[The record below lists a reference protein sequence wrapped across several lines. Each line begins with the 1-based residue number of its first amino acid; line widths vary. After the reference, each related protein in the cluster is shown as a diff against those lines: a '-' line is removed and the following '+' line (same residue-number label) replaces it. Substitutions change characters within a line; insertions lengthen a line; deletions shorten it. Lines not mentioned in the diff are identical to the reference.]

1 MLQKSRARAGH
12 PSNYGAKRSSVLMET
27 IVSIRPLLAVL
38 VTLIGSLF
46 IIFTGER
53 NRNLREFWT
62 ILASIIKFSIV
73 LSMVP
78 FILDGKTLEFTIIS
92 LAPGVSLQFR
102 VDQFGMF
109 FGVLASA
116 LWIATSVYS
125 IGYVRGLNE
134 HAQTRYFFNFALC
147 LSATM
152 GIAFAG
158 NLLTLFIFYEILTV
172 ATYPLVAHKETED
185 AIMGGRKY
193 LAYTLIAGVVILFAI
208 IFIYTLTGSLDFKPG
223 GFLSG
228 HGSPAAL
235 IFLFSILILGFG
247 VKAALMPMHEWLPTA
262 MVAPT
267 PVSALLH
274 AVAVVKAGV
283 FGCLRIILY
292 VFGPAL
298 LHELDLWI
306 ILAYFAAFTVIVSGM
321 YALAQD
327 NLKRRLAFSTI
338 NNLAIIVMGAALLTP
353 SAITGSIF
361 HIGSHG
367 FMKITLFFVAGA
379 IYVKTHKENISEL
392 DGLGRQMPL
401 TFGAFAVCAMGVAGT
416 PPVCGFISKWYLALG
431 ALEAKEVVFLFV
443 LLISAMMDIA
453 YFFPI
458 IYNAFFKIPEEA
470 INPHF
475 DEAPMRMV
483 VPLMITAIISLILGI
498 FPNAFFN
505 FFNIASMAAGKIL
518 GGM

>member
-1 MLQKSRARAGH
+1 
-12 PSNYGAKRSSVLMET
+12 MET
-27 IVSIRPLLAVL
+27 IESIRPLLAVL
-38 VTLIGSLF
+38 VTVIGALL
-46 IIFTGER
+46 IIFTGESH
-53 NRNLREFWT
+53 RNLREFWT
-62 ILASIIKFSIV
+62 LLASVLKFSIV
-73 LSMVP
+73 ISMVP
-78 FILDGKTLEFTIIS
+78 LVLKGNVLEYTIIT
-92 LAPGVSLQFR
+92 LTQGVSFQFR
-102 VDQFGMF
+102 VDQFGLF

-134 HAQTRYFFNFALC
+134 HAQTRYFFNFAIC

-172 ATYPLVAHKETED
+172 STYPLVAHKETED

-193 LAYTLIAGVVILFAI
+193 LAYTLTAGVVILFAI
-208 IFIYTLTGSLDFKPG
+208 IYIYTLTGTLDFRPG

-228 HGSPAAL
+228 HGSPSAL
-235 IFLFSILILGFG
+235 IFLFSALILGFG

-292 VFGPAL
+292 VFGPEV
-298 LHELDLWI
+298 LHDLNLWL
-306 ILAYFAAFTVIVSGM
+306 ILAYFASFTVIVSGM

-338 NNLAIIVMGAALLTP
+338 NNLAIIVMGASLLTP

-361 HIGSHG
+361 HMGSHG

-392 DGLGRQMPL
+392 DGLGRQMPV
-401 TFGAFAVCAMGVAGT
+401 TMGAFAIGAMGVAGT
-416 PPVCGFISKWYLALG
+416 PPICGFISKWYLAMG
-431 ALEAKEVVFLFV
+431 SLEAHKVFFLLV
-443 LLISAMMDIA
+443 LLISALMDVA

-458 IYNAFFKIPEEA
+458 IYNSFFKSPKEP
-470 INPHF
+470 INSHL
-475 DEAPMRMV
+475 DEAPLRMV
-483 VPLMITAIISLILGI
+483 VPLVMTAIISLILGV

-505 FFNIASMAAGKIL
+505 FFNIASMAAQKIL

>member
-1 MLQKSRARAGH
+1 
-12 PSNYGAKRSSVLMET
+12 ME
-27 IVSIRPLLAVL
+27 IVVSIRPLLAVL
-38 VTLIGSLF
+38 VTLIGALL

-53 NRNLREFWT
+53 YRNLREFWT
-62 ILASIIKFSIV
+62 ILVSVLKFSIV
-73 LSMVP
+73 ISMVP
-78 FILDGKTLEFTIIS
+78 FVLQGRTVEYTIV
-92 LAPGVSLQFR
+92 LLTQGVSLQFR
-102 VDQFGMF
+102 VDQFGLF

-134 HAQTRYFFNFALC
+134 HAQTRYFFNFAIC

-158 NLLTLFIFYEILTV
+158 NLLTLFIFYEILTL

-193 LAYTLIAGVVILFAI
+193 LAYTLTAGVVILFAI
-208 IFIYTLTGSLDFKPG
+208 VFIYAITGSLDFKPG
-223 GFLSG
+223 GFLLG
-228 HGSPAAL
+228 HGSPATL
-235 IFLFSILILGFG
+235 MFLFVILILSFG
-247 VKAALMPMHEWLPTA
+247 VKAALMPLHEWLPTA
-262 MVAPT
+262 MIAPT

-292 VFGPAL
+292 VFGPEL
-298 LHELDLWI
+298 LHKLDLWLV
-306 ILAYFAAFTVIVSGM
+306 LAYFASFTVIVSGM

-338 NNLAIIVMGAALLTP
+338 NNLAIIVMGSALLTP

-361 HIGSHG
+361 HMASHG

-379 IYVKTHKENISEL
+379 IYVKTHKENVSEL
-392 DGLGRQMPL
+392 DGIGRQMPL
-401 TFGAFAVCAMGVAGT
+401 TMGAFAIGAMGIAGT
-416 PPVCGFISKWYLALG
+416 PPICGFISKWYLAMG
-431 ALEAKEVVFLFV
+431 SLEAKEVFFLFV
-443 LLISAMMDIA
+443 LLISALMDVA

-458 IYNAFFKIPEEA
+458 IYNSFFKSSQEA
-470 INPHF
+470 VNPHL
-475 DEAPMRMV
+475 DEASMKMV
-483 VPLMITAIISLILGI
+483 VPLVVTAIISLILGI

-505 FFNIASMAAGKIL
+505 FFNIASVAAEKIL
-518 GGM
+518 GGV

>member
-1 MLQKSRARAGH
+1 
-12 PSNYGAKRSSVLMET
+12 MEV

-38 VTLIGSLF
+38 VTLVGSLL
-46 IIFTGER
+46 ILFTGER
-53 NRNLREFWT
+53 NRNVREFWT
-62 ILASIIKFSIV
+62 ILASVLKFAIV
-73 LSMVP
+73 ISMVP
-78 FILDGKTLEFTIIS
+78 FILDGKVLEYTIIS
-92 LAPGVSLQFR
+92 LTQGVALQFR
-102 VDQFGMF
+102 VDQFGLF
-109 FGVLASA
+109 FGILASS

-134 HAQTRYFFNFALC
+134 HGQTRYFFNFALC
-147 LSATM
+147 LSAAM

-172 ATYPLVAHKETED
+172 ATYPLVAHKETQD

-208 IFIYTLTGSLDFKPG
+208 IFVYTLTGTLDFRPG
-223 GFLSG
+223 GFLLG
-228 HGSPAAL
+228 HGSSATL
-235 IFLFSILILGFG
+235 TFLFIILILGFG
-247 VKAALMPMHEWLPTA
+247 VKAGLMPMQEWLPTA
-262 MVAPT
+262 MIAPT

-292 VFGPAL
+292 VFGPTL
-298 LHELDLWI
+298 LHELNLW
-306 ILAYFAAFTVIVSGM
+306 LVLGYFAAFTVVVSGM
-321 YALAQD
+321 YAIAQD

-361 HIGSHG
+361 HMGSHG

-401 TFGAFAVCAMGVAGT
+401 TMGAFTVGAMGIAGT
-416 PPVCGFISKWYLALG
+416 PPVCGFISKWYLAMG
-431 ALEAKEVVFLFV
+431 SLEAQEIVFLFV
-443 LLISAMMDIA
+443 LLISALMDVA

-458 IYNAFFKIPEEA
+458 IYNSFFKSPKEA
-470 INPHF
+470 VNLHF

-483 VPLMITAIISLILGI
+483 IPLVITALISLLLGI
-498 FPNAFFN
+498 FPNALFN
-505 FFNIASMAAGKIL
+505 FFRIASMASGKIL

>member
-1 MLQKSRARAGH
+1 
-12 PSNYGAKRSSVLMET
+12 MET
-27 IVSIRPLLAVL
+27 TVSIRPLLAVL
-38 VTLIGSLF
+38 VTLIGALL

-53 NRNLREFWT
+53 HRDLREFWT
-62 ILASIIKFSIV
+62 ILVSVLKFV
-73 LSMVP
+73 LVISMVP
-78 FILDGKTLEFTIIS
+78 SVLGGRIFEYTIIS
-92 LAPGVSLQFR
+92 LTPGVSFQFR
-102 VDQFGMF
+102 VDQFGLF
-109 FGVLASA
+109 FSVLASA
-116 LWIATSVYS
+116 LWIATSIYS

-134 HAQTRYFFNFALC
+134 HAQTRYFFNFALA

-172 ATYPLVAHKETED
+172 STYPLVAHKETED

-193 LAYTLIAGVVILFAI
+193 LAYTLTAGVVILFAI
-208 IFIYTLTGSLDFKPG
+208 IFIYTLTGTLDFKPG
-223 GFLSG
+223 GFLLG
-228 HGSPAAL
+228 HGSSTTL
-235 IFLFSILILGFG
+235 IFLFAILILGFG

-262 MVAPT
+262 MIAPT

-292 VFGPAL
+292 VFGPEL
-298 LHELDLWI
+298 LHTLDLW
-306 ILAYFAAFTVIVSGM
+306 LVVAYFASFTIIVSNL
-321 YALAQD
+321 YALAED

-338 NNLAIIVMGAALLTP
+338 NNLAIIVMGASLLTP

-361 HIGSHG
+361 HMGSHG

-379 IYVKTHKENISEL
+379 VYVKTHKERVSEL

-401 TFGAFAVCAMGVAGT
+401 TMGAFAIGAMGIAGT
-416 PPVCGFISKWYLALG
+416 PPACGFISKWYLAMG
-431 ALEAKEVVFLFV
+431 SLEAKEIVFLFV
-443 LLISAMMDIA
+443 LLVSALLDVA

-458 IYNAFFKIPEEA
+458 IYNSFFKSPEGA

-483 VPLMITAIISLILGI
+483 VPLVITAIVSLILGI

-505 FFNIASMAAGKIL
+505 FFDIASMAARKIL

>member
-1 MLQKSRARAGH
+1 
-12 PSNYGAKRSSVLMET
+12 MEAT
-27 IVSIRPLLAVL
+27 VSIKPLLAVL
-38 VTLIGSLF
+38 VTLAGSLL
-46 IIFTGER
+46 ILFTGER

-62 ILASIIKFSIV
+62 ILVSVLKFAIV
-73 LSMVP
+73 ISMIPSV
-78 FILDGKTLEFTIIS
+78 LNNRLLEYTIIQLTPGIS
-92 LAPGVSLQFR
+92 LEFR
-102 VDQFGMF
+102 VDQFGLF

-172 ATYPLVAHKETED
+172 STYPLVIHKETND

-193 LAYTLIAGVVILFAI
+193 LAYTLTAGVVILFAI
-208 IFIYTLTGSLDFKPG
+208 VFIYTLTGSLDFRPG
-223 GFLSG
+223 GFLLG
-228 HGSPAAL
+228 HGSPEIL
-235 IFLFSILILGFG
+235 VFLFALLILGFG
-247 VKAALMPMHEWLPTA
+247 VKAALMPLHEWLPTA
-262 MVAPT
+262 MIAPT

-274 AVAVVKAGV
+274 AVAVVKAGI

-292 VFGPAL
+292 VFGPEL
-298 LHELDLWI
+298 LHDLDLWI
-306 ILAYFAAFTVIVSGM
+306 ILAYFASFTVVVSGM

-338 NNLAIIVMGAALLTP
+338 NNLSIIVMGAALLTP

-361 HIGSHG
+361 HMASHG

-379 IYVKTHKENISEL
+379 IYVKTHKENVSQL

-401 TFGAFAVCAMGVAGT
+401 TMGAFAIASMGIAGT
-416 PPVCGFISKWYLALG
+416 PPICGFISKWYLAMG
-431 ALEAKEVVFLFV
+431 SLEAGEIFFLFV
-443 LLISAMMDIA
+443 LLISALLDVA

-458 IYNAFFKIPEEA
+458 IYNSFFKSPKEDV
-470 INPHF
+470 NPHF
-475 DEAPMRMV
+475 DEAPMKMV
-483 VPLMITAIISLILGI
+483 VPLMLTALISILLGI
-498 FPNAFFN
+498 FPDAFFN
-505 FFNIASMAAGKIL
+505 FFNIAAMAAGKIL
-518 GGM
+518 GGA

>member
-1 MLQKSRARAGH
+1 M
-12 PSNYGAKRSSVLMET
+12 
-27 IVSIRPLLAVL
+27 RPLLAVL
-38 VTLIGSLF
+38 VTLIGALL
-46 IIFTGER
+46 IVFTGER
-53 NRNLREFWT
+53 HRNLREFWT
-62 ILASIIKFSIV
+62 ILVSVLKFVIV
-73 LSMVP
+73 ISMVP
-78 FILDGKTLEFTIIS
+78 FVLEGRILEYTIIT
-92 LAPGVSLQFR
+92 LTQGVSLQFR
-102 VDQFGMF
+102 VDQFGLF

-116 LWIATSVYS
+116 LWIATSAYS

-208 IFIYTLTGSLDFKPG
+208 IFIYSLTGILDFKPG
-223 GFLSG
+223 GFLLGRGQS
-228 HGSPAAL
+228 ATL

-262 MVAPT
+262 MIAPT

-292 VFGPAL
+292 VFGPGL
-298 LHELDLWI
+298 LHELNLWH

-327 NLKRRLAFSTI
+327 NLKKRLAFSTI

-361 HIGSHG
+361 HMGSHG

-379 IYVKTHKENISEL
+379 IYVKTHKENVSEL
-392 DGLGRQMPL
+392 DGIGRQMPL
-401 TFGAFAVCAMGVAGT
+401 TMGAFAIGAMGVAGT
-416 PPVCGFISKWYLALG
+416 PPICGFISKWYLAMG
-431 ALEAKEVVFLFV
+431 SLEAKQVIFLLV
-443 LLISAMMDIA
+443 LLISALMDVA

-458 IYNAFFKIPEEA
+458 IYNSFFKTPKEA
-470 INPHF
+470 INPHL
-475 DEAPMRMV
+475 DEAPAMMV
-483 VPLMITAIISLILGI
+483 VPLVITAIISLILGI

-505 FFNIASMAAGKIL
+505 FFNIAAIAAENIL

>member
-1 MLQKSRARAGH
+1 
-12 PSNYGAKRSSVLMET
+12 MET
-27 IVSIRPLLAVL
+27 TVSIRPLLAVL
-38 VTLIGSLF
+38 VTLIGAMF
-46 IIFTGER
+46 ILFTGER

-62 ILASIIKFSIV
+62 ILASVIKFSLV
-73 LSMVP
+73 LSMIP
-78 FILDGKTLEFTIIS
+78 FVMRGEMLEFTIIR
-92 LAPGVSLQFR
+92 LTPGVALQFR
-102 VDQFGMF
+102 VDQFGLF
-109 FGVLASA
+109 FGILASA

-172 ATYPLVAHKETED
+172 STYPLVAHKETED

-193 LAYTLIAGVVILFAI
+193 LAYTLTAGVVILFGI
-208 IFIYTLTGSLDFKPG
+208 IFVYTLTGTLDFKPG
-223 GFLSG
+223 GFLLG
-228 HGSPAAL
+228 HGSSGTL
-235 IFLFSILILGFG
+235 IFLFAILILGFG
-247 VKAALMPMHEWLPTA
+247 VKAAIMPLHEWLPTA
-262 MVAPT
+262 MIAPT

-292 VFGPAL
+292 VFGPEL
-298 LHELDLWI
+298 LHQLDLWI
-306 ILAYFAAFTVIVSGM
+306 ILAYFAAFTIVVSGL

-338 NNLAIIVMGAALLTP
+338 NNLSIIVMGAALLTP
-353 SAITGSIF
+353 SSITGSIF
-361 HIGSHG
+361 HMGSHG

-379 IYVKTHKENISEL
+379 IFVKTRKENISQL
-392 DGLGRQMPL
+392 DGIGRQMPL
-401 TFGAFAVCAMGVAGT
+401 TMGSFAIGAMGIAGT
-416 PPVCGFISKWYLALG
+416 PPICGFISKWYLAMG
-431 ALEAKEVVFLFV
+431 TLEAKEVVFLFV
-443 LLISAMMDIA
+443 LLISALLDVA

-458 IYNAFFKIPEEA
+458 IYNSFFKAPKGEA
-470 INPHF
+470 DLQF
-475 DEAPMRMV
+475 DEASMKMV

-498 FPNAFFN
+498 FPNAFFR
-505 FFNIASMAAGKIL
+505 FFTIASTAAEKIL

>member
-1 MLQKSRARAGH
+1 
-12 PSNYGAKRSSVLMET
+12 MET
-27 IVSIRPLLAVL
+27 IESIRPLLAVL
-38 VTLIGSLF
+38 VTLIGALL
-46 IIFTGER
+46 IVFTGER
-53 NRNLREFWT
+53 HRNLREFWT
-62 ILASIIKFSIV
+62 ILVSVLKFVIV
-73 LSMVP
+73 ISMVP
-78 FILDGKTLEFTIIS
+78 FVLKGRILEYTIIT
-92 LAPGVSLQFR
+92 LTQGVSLQFR
-102 VDQFGMF
+102 VDQFGLF

-116 LWIATSVYS
+116 LWIATSIYS

-172 ATYPLVAHKETED
+172 STYPLVAHKETED

-208 IFIYTLTGSLDFKPG
+208 IFIYALTGTLDFKPG
-223 GFLSG
+223 GFLLGCGQS
-228 HGSPAAL
+228 ATL
-235 IFLFSILILGFG
+235 IFLFALLILGFG

-292 VFGPAL
+292 VFGPEL
-298 LHELDLWI
+298 LHNLDLWL

-361 HIGSHG
+361 HMGSHG

-401 TFGAFAVCAMGVAGT
+401 TMGAFTIGAMGVAGT
-416 PPVCGFISKWYLALG
+416 PPICGFISKWYLAMG
-431 ALEAKEVVFLFV
+431 CLEAKQVIFLLV
-443 LLISAMMDIA
+443 LLISALMDVA

-458 IYNAFFKIPEEA
+458 IYNSFFKTPKEA
-470 INPHF
+470 INPHL
-475 DEAPMRMV
+475 DEAPAMMV
-483 VPLMITAIISLILGI
+483 VPLVITAVISLILGI
-498 FPNAFFN
+498 FPNAFFH
-505 FFNIASMAAGKIL
+505 FFSIASMAAAKIL

>member
-1 MLQKSRARAGH
+1 
-12 PSNYGAKRSSVLMET
+12 MEM
-27 IVSIRPLLAVL
+27 IESIRPLLAVL
-38 VTLIGSLF
+38 VTLFGALL

-53 NRNLREFWT
+53 RRNLREFWT
-62 ILASIIKFSIV
+62 ILASVLKFGIV
-73 LSMVP
+73 ISMVP
-78 FILDGKTLEFTIIS
+78 FVLKGHILEYTVITLTQ
-92 LAPGVSLQFR
+92 GVSLQFR
-102 VDQFGMF
+102 VDQFGLF

-172 ATYPLVAHKETED
+172 ATYPLVAHKETEE

-208 IFIYTLTGSLDFKPG
+208 IFIYTLTGTLDFKPG

-228 HGSPAAL
+228 HGSPGTI
-235 IFLFSILILGFG
+235 IFLFVILILGFG

-292 VFGPAL
+292 VFGPEL
-298 LHELDLWI
+298 LHSLDLWI
-306 ILAYFAAFTVIVSGM
+306 MLAYFAAFTVIVSGL

-353 SAITGSIF
+353 SGITGSIF
-361 HIGSHG
+361 HMGSHG

-401 TFGAFAVCAMGVAGT
+401 TFGAFAIAAMGVAGT
-416 PPVCGFISKWYLALG
+416 PPMCGFISKWYLAMG
-431 ALEAKEVVFLFV
+431 SLEAKEVVFLFV
-443 LLISAMMDIA
+443 LLISALLDVA

-458 IYNAFFKIPEEA
+458 IYNAFFKSPKEDV
-470 INPHF
+470 NPHF
-475 DEAPMRMV
+475 DEAPVRMV
-483 VPLMITAIISLILGI
+483 APLVITAIISLILGI

-505 FFNIASMAAGKIL
+505 FFNLASTAAEKIL

>member
-1 MLQKSRARAGH
+1 
-12 PSNYGAKRSSVLMET
+12 MET
-27 IVSIRPLLAVL
+27 IESIRPLLAVL
-38 VTLIGSLF
+38 VTLIGALL
-46 IIFTGER
+46 IVFTGER
-53 NRNLREFWT
+53 HRNLREFWT
-62 ILASIIKFSIV
+62 ILVSVLKFVIV
-73 LSMVP
+73 ISMVP
-78 FILDGKTLEFTIIS
+78 FVLKGRILEYTIIT
-92 LAPGVSLQFR
+92 LTQGVSLQFR
-102 VDQFGMF
+102 VDQFGLF

-116 LWIATSVYS
+116 LWIATSIYS

-208 IFIYTLTGSLDFKPG
+208 IFIYTLTGTLDFKPG
-223 GFLSG
+223 GFLLGRGQS
-228 HGSPAAL
+228 ATL
-235 IFLFSILILGFG
+235 IFLFVLLILGFG

-292 VFGPAL
+292 VFGPEL
-298 LHELDLWI
+298 LHNLDLWL

-327 NLKRRLAFSTI
+327 NLKKRLAFSTI

-361 HIGSHG
+361 HMGSHG

-401 TFGAFAVCAMGVAGT
+401 TMGAFTIGAMGVAGT
-416 PPVCGFISKWYLALG
+416 PPICGFISKWYLAMG
-431 ALEAKEVVFLFV
+431 CLEAKQVIFLLV
-443 LLISAMMDIA
+443 LLISALMDVA

-458 IYNAFFKIPEEA
+458 IYNSFFKTPKEA
-470 INPHF
+470 INPHL
-475 DEAPMRMV
+475 DEAPTMML
-483 VPLMITAIISLILGI
+483 VPLVITAVISLILGI
-498 FPNAFFN
+498 FPNAFFH
-505 FFNIASMAAGKIL
+505 FFSIASMAAAKIL

>member
-1 MLQKSRARAGH
+1 
-12 PSNYGAKRSSVLMET
+12 MET
-27 IVSIRPLLAVL
+27 VESIRPLLAVL
-38 VTLIGSLF
+38 VTVVGALLIL
-46 IIFTGER
+46 FTGER
-53 NRNLREFWT
+53 SRNLREFWT
-62 ILASIIKFSIV
+62 IAASILKFAIV
-73 LSMVP
+73 ISMVP
-78 FILDGKTLEFTIIS
+78 FVLKGRILEYTIIT
-92 LAPGVSLQFR
+92 LTEGVSFQLR
-102 VDQFGMF
+102 VDQFGLF

-125 IGYVRGLNE
+125 IGYVRGLHE
-134 HAQTRYFFNFALC
+134 HAQTRYFFNFAVC

-158 NLLTLFIFYEILTV
+158 NLLTLFMFYEVLTV

-193 LAYTLIAGVVILFAI
+193 LAYTLTAGVVILFAI
-208 IFIYTLTGSLDFKPG
+208 IFTYTLTGTLDFKPG
-223 GFLSG
+223 GFLLG
-228 HGSPAAL
+228 HGSSATLILLFAL
-235 IFLFSILILGFG
+235 LILGFG

-262 MVAPT
+262 MIAPT

-292 VFGPAL
+292 VFGPEL
-298 LHELDLWI
+298 LHGLDLWLI
-306 ILAYFAAFTVIVSGM
+306 VAYFASFTVLVSGM

-338 NNLAIIVMGAALLTP
+338 NNLAIIVMGASLLTP

-361 HIGSHG
+361 HMGSHG

-392 DGLGRQMPL
+392 DGIGRQMPL
-401 TFGAFAVCAMGVAGT
+401 TMGAFAIGAMGIAGT
-416 PPVCGFISKWYLALG
+416 PPICGFISKWYLAMG
-431 ALEAKEVVFLFV
+431 SLEAKQVFFLLV
-443 LLISAMMDIA
+443 LLISALMDVA

-458 IYNAFFKIPEEA
+458 IFNSFFKSPKED
-470 INPHF
+470 INPHL
-475 DEAPMRMV
+475 DEAPMKMV
-483 VPLMITAIISLILGI
+483 VPLVITAIISLILGI

-505 FFNIASMAAGKIL
+505 FFNIASLAAAKIL
-518 GGM
+518 GGL

>member
-1 MLQKSRARAGH
+1 
-12 PSNYGAKRSSVLMET
+12 MET
-27 IVSIRPLLAVL
+27 MVSARPLFAVL
-38 VTLIGSLF
+38 VTLVGALL

-62 ILASIIKFSIV
+62 ILASVLKFAIV
-73 LSMVP
+73 ISMVP
-78 FILDGKTLEFTIIS
+78 FVLNGRLLEYTIIS
-92 LAPGVSLQFR
+92 LAPGVALQFR
-102 VDQFGMF
+102 VDQFGLF

-172 ATYPLVAHKETED
+172 STYPLVAHKETED

-208 IFIYTLTGSLDFKPG
+208 IFIYTLTGTLDFKPG
-223 GFLSG
+223 GFLLGYGSSG
-228 HGSPAAL
+228 TL
-235 IFLFSILILGFG
+235 IFLFVLLILGFG
-247 VKAALMPMHEWLPTA
+247 VKAGLMPMHEWLPTA
-262 MVAPT
+262 MIAPT

-283 FGCLRIILY
+283 FGSLRIILY
-292 VFGPAL
+292 VFGPRL
-298 LHELDLWI
+298 LHDLNLWLV
-306 ILAYFAAFTVIVSGM
+306 LAYFASFTVIVSGM

-338 NNLAIIVMGAALLTP
+338 NNLAIIIMGAALLTP
-353 SAITGSIF
+353 SAIKGSIF

-401 TFGAFAVCAMGVAGT
+401 TMGAFAIGAMGVAGT
-416 PPVCGFISKWYLALG
+416 PPICGFISKWYLAMG
-431 ALEAKEVVFLFV
+431 SLEAKEAFFLFV
-443 LLISAMMDIA
+443 LLVSALMDVA

-458 IYNAFFKIPEEA
+458 IYNSFFKVPQEA
-470 INPHF
+470 VNPSI
-475 DEAPMRMV
+475 DEAPKRMV
-483 VPLMITAIISLILGI
+483 VPLVVTALISFILGI

-505 FFNIASMAAGKIL
+505 FFAIASMAAEKIL
-518 GGM
+518 GG

>member
-1 MLQKSRARAGH
+1 
-12 PSNYGAKRSSVLMET
+12 MEMM
-27 IVSIRPLLAVL
+27 VSIRPLLAVL
-38 VTLIGSLF
+38 VTLIGAML
-46 IIFTGER
+46 ILFTGER
-53 NRNLREFWT
+53 HRNVREFWT
-62 ILASIIKFSIV
+62 ILASVVKFSIV

-78 FILDGKTLEFTIIS
+78 FVLRGQMLEFTIIQ
-92 LAPGVSLQFR
+92 LAPGVALQLR
-102 VDQFGMF
+102 VDQFGLF

-172 ATYPLVAHKETED
+172 STYPLVAHKETEE

-193 LAYTLIAGVVILFAI
+193 LAYTLTAGVVILFGI
-208 IFIYTLTGSLDFKPG
+208 IFIYTLTGTLDFKPG
-223 GFLSG
+223 GFLLG
-228 HGSPAAL
+228 HGSSATL
-235 IFLFSILILGFG
+235 VFLFAILILGFG
-247 VKAALMPMHEWLPTA
+247 VKAAIMPLHEWLPTA
-262 MVAPT
+262 MIAPT

-292 VFGPAL
+292 VFGPEL
-298 LHELDLWI
+298 LHQLDLWL
-306 ILAYFAAFTVIVSGM
+306 ILAYFAAFTIIVSGL

-338 NNLAIIVMGAALLTP
+338 NNLSIIVMGAALLSP
-353 SAITGSIF
+353 SSITGAIF
-361 HIGSHG
+361 HMGSHG

-401 TFGAFAVCAMGVAGT
+401 TMGAFAIGAMGIAGT
-416 PPVCGFISKWYLALG
+416 PPICGFISKWYLAMG
-431 ALEAKEVVFLFV
+431 CLEAKEVIFLFV
-443 LLISAMMDIA
+443 LLVSALLDVA

-458 IYNAFFKIPEEA
+458 IYNSFFKSPKEPA
-470 INPHF
+470 NPHF
-475 DEAPMRMV
+475 DEASMKMV
-483 VPLMITAIISLILGI
+483 VPLMITAIVSLILGV

-505 FFNIASMAAGKIL
+505 FFNIASMAAKRIL

>member
-1 MLQKSRARAGH
+1 
-12 PSNYGAKRSSVLMET
+12 MET
-27 IVSIRPLLAVL
+27 IVTIRPFLAVL
-38 VTLIGSLF
+38 VTLITAAL
-46 IIFTGER
+46 ILFTGEK

-62 ILASIIKFSIV
+62 VLASLIKFGIV
-73 LSMVP
+73 ISMVP
-78 FILDGKTLEFTIIS
+78 FLLDGKILEYTIIS

-102 VDQFGMF
+102 VDPFGML

-134 HAQTRYFFNFALC
+134 HGQTRYFFNFALC

-172 ATYPLVAHKETED
+172 STYPLVVHKETKE

-193 LAYTLIAGVVILFAI
+193 LTYTLTAGVAILFAI
-208 IFIYTLTGSLDFKPG
+208 IFIYALTGTLDFKPG
-223 GFLSG
+223 GFLLG
-228 HGSPAAL
+228 HGSPTT
-235 IFLFSILILGFG
+235 IKFLFVLLILGFG

-292 VFGPAL
+292 VFGPQL
-298 LHELDLWI
+298 LHSLDLWLM
-306 ILAYFAAFTVIVSGM
+306 LAYFASFTVIVSGL

-338 NNLAIIVMGAALLTP
+338 NNLAIIIMGAALLTP

-361 HIGSHG
+361 HMAGHG
-367 FMKITLFFVAGA
+367 FMKITLFFAAGS
-379 IYVKTHKENISEL
+379 IYVKTHKENVSEL

-401 TFGAFAVCAMGVAGT
+401 TFGAFAIGAMGVAGI
-416 PPVCGFISKWYLALG
+416 PPICGFISKWLLAMG
-431 ALEAKEVVFLFV
+431 SLEAKEIVFLFV
-443 LLISAMMDIA
+443 LLISALLDAA

-458 IYNAFFKIPEEA
+458 IYNAFFKAPKEA
-470 INPHF
+470 INPLL
-475 DEAPMRMV
+475 DEAPMRMLI
-483 VPLMITAIISLILGI
+483 PLVITAIISFILGI

-505 FFNIASMAAGKIL
+505 FFAIASMAAEKIL
-518 GGM
+518 GGL